1 MHASPLS
8 FSSAPS
14 PPNASRCQFKDFH
27 EKIHEREPAKVFAV
41 AKGFYVRYIEDIP
54 DACVKQWNVQHIG
67 LSKKSRHLDRVAQK
81 QVRLLAP
88 VVCARECWQRAR
100 CTHPPEQ
107 MWEGIM
113 EQSRRKQLL

>member
-1 MHASPLS
+1 MTST
-8 FSSAPS
+8 
-14 PPNASRCQFKDFH
+14 K
-27 EKIHEREPAKVFAV
+27 KIHEREPAKVFAV
-41 AKGFYVRYIEDIP
+41 AMGFYVRYIEDIP

-113 EQSRRKQLL
+113 EQARRKQLL